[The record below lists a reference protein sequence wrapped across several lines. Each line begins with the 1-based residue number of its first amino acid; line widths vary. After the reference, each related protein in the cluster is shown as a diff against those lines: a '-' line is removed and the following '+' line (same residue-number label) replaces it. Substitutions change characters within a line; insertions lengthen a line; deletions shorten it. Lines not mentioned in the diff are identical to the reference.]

1 MKKALMAALFC
12 AFFGEIAL
20 AQTAGSLEVKTY
32 KLSNG
37 LTVWLNEDHSQ
48 PKIFGAVLVKAGAKD
63 CPNTGIAHYF
73 EHMMFKGTDKIGT
86 TDYPAEKVLLDSIE
100 RKYDELAITKNDT
113 IRKHI
118 QKEINELSVSAAN
131 FAIPNEYNS
140 LISKFGGTG
149 LNAGTSNDYTV
160 YYNKFSP
167 QYIHQWAEIN
177 SERLINPVFRL
188 FQSELE
194 TVYEEKNMY
203 SDFIG
208 SMAMEK
214 VLERF
219 FQPHPYA
226 YPIVGSTESLKNP
239 QLSQM
244 RKFFKDYYVA
254 GNMGLIMSGDF
265 KTEEILPILEKT
277 FSRVQA
283 GNAPQKEILQ
293 PKPFVGK
300 EKFVA
305 KIPIPVIKVV
315 AMGWRGV
322 PVNHPDEVALRI
334 VSGLLNNEN
343 GTGYLDKLSVDGKV
357 MQAAGLTQSFNEAG
371 ILAVLVV
378 PKILFQSTENAK
390 SLVMKEVDRIKTGDF
405 SEEAF
410 NSLKL
415 EQKRNYEKALENIDS
430 RAQKM
435 LSIFSEGKSWN
446 DYLGEIN
453 KIDAL
458 TKEDIVKVA
467 NTYFTENYLEIT
479 KKTGTYPKDKLT
491 KPDFAPIVPKNREA
505 KSDYA
510 RSLDQMETLKA
521 NPRFIDFTKDAK
533 SVQLAPKVMLYTT
546 PNQVNDIFTL
556 NLEFGKGTLESN
568 KIEPM
573 SSYLSLLG
581 TDSLTFNQFRE
592 KLQGLGST
600 LNFEAGT
607 DKFVIK
613 LSGFDPNFDETLA
626 LLGHFMSNVKADQKK
641 IKQVVDATKINRKA
655 EVESPDNE
663 ATALLDKIRYG
674 NQSEYLNRL
683 TMSEV
688 KRLKGEDLLT
698 EFKILTKVAC
708 DMHYCGNSPSEVVAE
723 KIKKSVAVSEMTLSS
738 QTPLYLELKNVDA
751 PTIYFINAP
760 KASQSIVTGYMPGG
774 INPDATSRFTAI
786 LFNNY
791 FGWNM
796 GSLIFQQIREFRS
809 LAYRANATYR
819 LSAYCH
825 RDKKGQFTAMLSTQ
839 CDKTTDAFSVLD
851 SLIKE
856 MPVLSERVENAK
868 QAVVNEALNDYP
880 SFRDLSSRISYLK
893 KQGYESDPNQA
904 LVETVGGMDIQDI
917 VDFYTKNIKGRTMVY
932 MVVGNRAKINMDKL
946 ATFGKIIEVKP
957 KEIFN

>member
-12 AFFGEIAL
+12 ALFGETAL
-20 AQTAGSLEVKTY
+20 AQSTGSLEVKIY

-73 EHMMFKGTDKIGT
+73 EHMMFKGTDKLGT
-86 TDYPAEKVLLDSIE
+86 TDYPAEKVFLDSIE
-100 RKYDELAITKNDT
+100 RKYDELAATKNDMV
-113 IRKHI
+113 RKQI
-118 QKEINELSVSAAN
+118 QKEVNELSIKAADYS
-131 FAIPNEYNS
+131 IPNEFNR
-140 LISKFGGTG
+140 LISKYGGTG
-149 LNAGTSNDYTV
+149 LNAGTSFDYTV
-160 YYNKFSP
+160 YHNVFSP
-167 QYIHQWAEIN
+167 QYLNQWAEIN
-177 SERLINPVFRL
+177 SERLIHPVFRL

-203 SDFIG
+203 NDFIG
-208 SMAMEK
+208 GTAMEK

-226 YPIVGSTESLKNP
+226 YPIVGSTENLKNP

-244 RKFFKDYYVA
+244 RKFFEDYYVA

-265 KTEEILPILEKT
+265 QTEEILPILEKT

-343 GTGYLDKLSVDGKV
+343 GTGYLDKLTVDGKV
-357 MQAAGLTQSFNEAG
+357 MQAAGLSQSFNEAG
-371 ILAVLVV
+371 MLVVLAV
-378 PKILFQSTENAK
+378 PKILFQSTEKAK
-390 SLVMKEVDRIKTGDF
+390 SLVMKEVNRIKSGDF
-405 SEEAF
+405 SEDAF

-458 TKEDIVKVA
+458 KKEDIVRVA

-505 KSDYA
+505 ESDYA
-510 RSLDQMETLKA
+510 KSLDLMETLKSS
-521 NPRFIDFTKDAK
+521 PRFINFEKDTK
-533 SVQLAPKVMLYTT
+533 SVSLSPNVMLYTT

-568 KIEPM
+568 RIEPL

-600 LNFEAGT
+600 LNFEAGA

-613 LSGFDPNFDETLA
+613 LTGFDPNFEESLT
-626 LLGHFMSNVKADQKK
+626 LLGHFMSNVEADQKK
-641 IKQVVDATKINRKA
+641 IKQVVDMTKISRKA
-655 EVESPDNE
+655 EIKSPDNE

-674 NQSEYLNRL
+674 TKSPYLSRL

-688 KRLKGEDLLT
+688 KKLKGEDLLT
-698 EFKILTKVAC
+698 EFKTLTKVAC
-708 DMHYCGNSPSEVVAE
+708 DIHYCGNSPSEVVAE
-723 KIKKSVAVSEMTLSS
+723 KIKKSIEVSEMALAS
-738 QTPLYLELKNVDA
+738 QTPLYQELKSVDA

-774 INPDATSRFTAI
+774 INPDATSRASAT

-796 GSLIFQQIREFRS
+796 GSLVFQQIREFRS

-819 LSAYCH
+819 LTAYSH
-825 RDKKGQFTAMLSTQ
+825 RDKIGQFITMLSTQ
-839 CDKTTDAFSVLD
+839 CDKTTDALSVLD

-880 SFRDLSSRISYLK
+880 SFRELSSRISYLK
-893 KQGYESDPNQA
+893 KQGYESDPNQS
-904 LVETVGGMDIQDI
+904 LVEAVGGMDIQDI